1 MSEVSRKC
9 IVSNETFNKD
19 ELLRFVE
26 IDGQIIPD
34 LAKKLPGRGVYV
46 TNSSNMLKKAIEKKL
61 FSKALK
67 KNVGENISLHEMVVN
82 IVRNQGLSSVNIAR
96 KAGVLITGFE
106 KVKNLIISGKAAFI
120 LEANDAGDDGHNRIV
135 LLAKGLEV
143 FTMYNIEELDKAL
156 NRVNTVH
163 VAFKKSEMSNKV
175 YKDFSKI
182 RDFLGKWGKC
192 YNEWDKQ
199 QINIIG

>member
-182 RDFLGKWGKC
+182 RDFLGK
-192 YNEWDKQ
+192 
-199 QINIIG
+199 